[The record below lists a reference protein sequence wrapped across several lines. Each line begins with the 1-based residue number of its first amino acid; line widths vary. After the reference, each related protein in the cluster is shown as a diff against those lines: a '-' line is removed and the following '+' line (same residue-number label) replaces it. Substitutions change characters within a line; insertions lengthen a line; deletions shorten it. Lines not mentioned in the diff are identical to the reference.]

1 MWRACA
7 SSAWLLSAVRGDSRY
22 RQLRSIYAPGSRA
35 MSSVF
40 TAPEPARPRSASGR
54 CGDIA
59 HLEDAGPDGLLHPG
73 IAQPEEADPV
83 GLVGDGA
90 SLEDAPHPVHA
101 QSVVA
106 DGQPLRRV
114 HVDRLVLAGG

>member
-22 RQLRSIYAPGSRA
+22 RQLRSIYAPGSQA

-40 TAPEPARPRSASGR
+40 TAPEPARRRSASGR
-54 CGDIA
+54 PGGIP
-59 HLEDAGPDGLLHPG
+59 HLEDAGPDGLLHSG

-83 GLVGDGA
+83 RLVGGGA
-90 SLEDAPHPVHA
+90 SFEHPTHPVHA
-101 QSVVA
+101 EGVVA
-106 DGQPLRRV
+106 DR
-114 HVDRLVLAGG
+114 